1 MTQVVYR
8 NNVSSKS
15 KSLYSVQMQE
25 NTDQKK
31 SEYGHFLLS
40 VFLKKFIYN
49 LIPSVDETSKF
60 TPWKLK
66 AP

>member
-1 MTQVVYR
+1 MTQVVYS

-49 LIPSVDETSKF
+49 FISSVDETSKF
-60 TPWKLK
+60 TP
-66 AP
+66 